1 MYDSAGGILDHTT
14 YTLTNLP
21 EATADGGTPTI
32 WRAEYTFTQEW
43 HLPRVDLP
51 SLAHLYATT
60 GEVPEDRDRWHMLFP
75 ASTPTY
81 WSRFSASSDGGVRAV
96 SAFRCATG
104 NALLPAYRQ
113 CYCNSE
119 K

>member
-21 EATADGGTPTI
+21 EATASGGAPAI

-51 SLAHLYATT
+51 SLERLYSLIQNEPAV
-60 GEVPEDRDRWHMLFP
+60 GARWHAIFTV
-75 ASTPTY
+75 SSQYY
-81 WSRFSASSDGGVRAV
+81 WSQFSGGQSDAQAVR
-96 SAFRCATG
+96 AFRCATG
-104 NALLPAYRQ
+104 NVLPSEYGQ
-113 CYCNSE
+113 CYCGDHG
-119 K
+119 